1 MEGTRV
7 VSSPRTEQELY
18 ERCVAN
24 LGNARTAQHPDA
36 EAQATL
42 LGLRSQFQ
50 EVMDRSEFRDP
61 ALFRAAHELVDEVGA
76 LLRRHYSESCILP
89 YRDGAYYRE
98 CPVDLA
104 HLRVGLSPEIR
115 VLESEC
121 SICNLDPEDCDHV
134 PGEMYDGRECM
145 SVITKAEA
153 TAVAIVANPR
163 QLVTRFTS
171 IPAGTTAE
179 LSAALGP
186 QFRPGIQL
194 NCDRCLSG
202 CAGLN
207 RDFFGANHG

>member
-1 MEGTRV
+1 M
-7 VSSPRTEQELY
+7 VSSPRTERELY

-24 LGNARTAQHPDA
+24 LRIVRGVQHPDA
-36 EAQATL
+36 AAKATL
-42 LGLRSQFQ
+42 LGLRGQLQ

-61 ALFRAAHELVDEVGA
+61 ALFESAHELVDEVGT

-115 VLESEC
+115 VLESKC

-134 PGEMYDGRECM
+134 PGEMYDGRECV
-145 SVITKAEA
+145 SVITKAEP

-186 QFRPGIQL
+186 KFRPGVQL
-194 NCDRCLSG
+194 NCGLCLSD
-202 CAGLN
+202 CAGFN
-207 RDFFGANHG
+207 RDFAGANHR

>member
-1 MEGTRV
+1 MAG
-7 VSSPRTEQELY
+7 SPRTEWELY
-18 ERCVAN
+18 ERCVAA
-24 LGNARTAQHPDA
+24 LRSVRTVQHPDA
-36 EAQATL
+36 AAKATL
-42 LGLRSQFQ
+42 LGLRGQLR
-50 EVMDRSEFRDP
+50 EAMDRAEFRDP
-61 ALFRAAHELVDEVGA
+61 ALFESAHELVDEVGT
-76 LLRRHYSESCILP
+76 LLRRYYSESCTLP

-121 SICNLDPEDCDHV
+121 SICNLDPEDCDHL
-134 PGEMYDGRECM
+134 PGEMYDGRECL
-145 SVITKAEA
+145 SVITKAEI

-171 IPAGTTAE
+171 VPAGTTAE

-186 QFRPGIQL
+186 EFRPGVQL

-202 CAGLN
+202 CTGLN
-207 RDFFGANHG
+207 HGFAGANHG